1 MTRYILLPL
10 LVFLSFKAFT
20 QTHIPT
26 WVNTIGSNARDEA
39 FDLTTDTLH
48 NYYITGR
55 FSGTADFDPSAAVYN
70 LTSNGST
77 DIFVAKYSANGNF
90 IWAFSVGGSNI
101 DGAQAIKINHAGEVL
116 VTGYFRGANVDFNPG
131 AGSYLLNGQ
140 STGGID
146 NGFGGDIFIA
156 KYSGNGNF
164 IWAFSIPNTYIQ
176 NSGYGIDVDSVDN
189 IYVTGATNSTS
200 SIIADFDPGPGVYN
214 LSTATDGH
222 AFVAK
227 YTTLG
232 NFVWAF
238 SIGSWGLN
246 SSGTRIHVNDN
257 DTTFIVIAHV
267 TGTNVDLDP
276 GPGVSIINTI
286 SNDVVVAKYSLNK
299 TFIWGFGVGGSAV
312 DDPRGLY
319 VHNGAIY
326 VSGYFGSTNVDF
338 DPSPATYLLSASIG
352 LDVFVAKYTDNGQFM
367 WARRFG
373 NTGQDIGYGITGFGN
388 TLLVTGEFG
397 GTVDFDP
404 SAATF
409 NLTSSGNQD
418 IFISKF
424 DTLGNFICAEK
435 IGGAQAENSYAI
447 HNLAADSFIICGNY
461 GTNNIDFDPS
471 PTSLTKTNAG
481 QADIFLGKYYTSNST
496 TSMNP
501 VFIGDTI
508 CVGGNAQLTINFG
521 AGYPGPYTIVI
532 NNGSGNQTY
541 SGILSGVPFT
551 PIPSPSSTTTYT
563 LISVSSPIVNCSS
576 ISIPPGISASITIN
590 PPPAITAI
598 ATPNAVC
605 IGGAAVLSGSGASS
619 YTWSGGVIN
628 GISFTPSTTATYTVT
643 GTDAFGCTN
652 TATVSIAV
660 NPNPAITAVASPQQ
674 VCIGSPTTL
683 TGNGGIL
690 YSWSGGI
697 TNGVAFIPT
706 APLTYTVIGTDA
718 NGCTNTSSVSVSLL
732 PLPTVSASASPSLL
746 CPGDAVVLFGGGALS
761 YSWSGGVSNGV
772 AFIPSASATYTVTGT
787 DANGCSNTASI
798 FITVL
803 PPPAVTAIASPASVC
818 QNSPTTLSGAG
829 ALSYTWSGGVT
840 NGVPFTPT
848 STSTYTVTGTDANGC
863 TQTSTVTVNVVTD
876 VLINIIPN
884 NPILCLGDSIQ
895 LTASGAISYNWIPN
909 SNISATTGSN
919 PFVFPAAT
927 TTYTVTGTDAT
938 GCTGTSTVTID
949 IINDPKLTVTKSGD
963 VECNTNTI
971 QLAASGAASY
981 SWSPASLLS
990 APNGAVTNATVFEPT
1005 TFVVTGV
1012 VGSCIVTDSIRVNVY
1027 NNDEAAIFIPNAF
1040 TPNGDGNND
1049 CLRVLNKANFSKYY
1063 FTVYNRWGQRVFEAD
1078 NSLDCWDGTFNGQ
1091 QVQLGTYYFF
1101 LQGETRCGKVFK
1113 KGDITVIY

>member
-1 MTRYILLPL
+1 MKTYILLL
-10 LVFLSFKAFT
+10 LAIIS
-20 QTHIPT
+20 
-26 WVNTIGSNARDEA
+26 
-39 FDLTTDTLH
+39 
-48 NYYITGR
+48 
-55 FSGTADFDPSAAVYN
+55 
-70 LTSNGST
+70 
-77 DIFVAKYSANGNF
+77 KYSAIAQSYCLNDSLLFITDTVNWTIISNSYGAPNNVPAIYASPQLNNIAAFPDAVWINYQSSWIMSGVINDPDDSTIYRYQFEMCQPDSIQLNFLFRRDNYCNILLDGNF
-90 IWAFSVGGSNI
+90 IFTEAPTANPNNYNI
-101 DGAQAIKINHAGEVL
+101 G
-116 VTGYFRGANVDFNPG
+116 NP
-131 AGSYLLNGQ
+131 
-140 STGGID
+140 
-146 NGFGGDIFIA
+146 F
-156 KYSGNGNF
+156 
-164 IWAFSIPNTYIQ
+164 
-176 NSGYGIDVDSVDN
+176 
-189 IYVTGATNSTS
+189 
-200 SIIADFDPGPGVYN
+200 
-214 LSTATDGH
+214 
-222 AFVAK
+222 
-227 YTTLG
+227 
-232 NFVWAF
+232 
-238 SIGSWGLN
+238 
-246 SSGTRIHVNDN
+246 
-257 DTTFIVIAHV
+257 
-267 TGTNVDLDP
+267 
-276 GPGVSIINTI
+276 
-286 SNDVVVAKYSLNK
+286 
-299 TFIWGFGVGGSAV
+299 
-312 DDPRGLY
+312 
-319 VHNGAIY
+319 
-326 VSGYFGSTNVDF
+326 
-338 DPSPATYLLSASIG
+338 
-352 LDVFVAKYTDNGQFM
+352 
-367 WARRFG
+367 
-373 NTGQDIGYGITGFGN
+373 
-388 TLLVTGEFG
+388 
-397 GTVDFDP
+397 
-404 SAATF
+404 
-409 NLTSSGNQD
+409 
-418 IFISKF
+418 
-424 DTLGNFICAEK
+424 
-435 IGGAQAENSYAI
+435 
-447 HNLAADSFIICGNY
+447 
-461 GTNNIDFDPS
+461 
-471 PTSLTKTNAG
+471 
-481 QADIFLGKYYTSNST
+481 
-496 TSMNP
+496 
-501 VFIGDTI
+501 
-508 CVGGNAQLTINFG
+508 
-521 AGYPGPYTIVI
+521 
-532 NNGSGNQTY
+532 NQTY
-541 SGILSGVPFT
+541 FLNQGIHTIDLVIYNTYPYTGANATGAIIGGYILGQTNSLVMKDSNCANFQCCVAAPLNITGDTLICQGEQTTLVANGAVSYSWSGGISNGVPFS
-551 PIPSPSSTTTYT
+551 PITTTTYT
-563 LISVSSPIVNCSS
+563 VTGIDTNGCTYSRGVTVNVFA
-576 ISIPPGISASITIN
+576 PPSITAVAS
-590 PPPAITAI
+590 PAS
-598 ATPNAVC
+598 VC
-605 IGGAAVLSGSGASS
+605 QNSPTTLSSAGALS

-628 GISFTPSTTATYTVT
+628 GVSFTPSTTATYTVT

-660 NPNPAITAVASPQQ
+660 NPNPVISAVASPQQ

-706 APLTYTVIGTDA
+706 APLTYTVTGTDA